1 MELFTFE
8 GAKSFSH
15 VKAFKFGVKII
26 FLGGLVMVREL
37 HNVLFFFKK
46 KKRKNFCQD
55 VLLGRFGECYILFF
69 ALHGQF
75 SPALHGI
82 GRQIGMSVNSI
93 QGIGRQTGISVCRC
107 SHR

>member
-1 MELFTFE
+1 MELFTCE

-46 KKRKNFCQD
+46 RKEKTFAKTFYWEDLVSVTFYFFPFTANF
-55 VLLGRFGECYILFF
+55 LLLFMGL
-69 ALHGQF
+69 AD
-75 SPALHGI
+75 
-82 GRQIGMSVNSI
+82 R
-93 QGIGRQTGISVCRC
+93 
-107 SHR
+107 